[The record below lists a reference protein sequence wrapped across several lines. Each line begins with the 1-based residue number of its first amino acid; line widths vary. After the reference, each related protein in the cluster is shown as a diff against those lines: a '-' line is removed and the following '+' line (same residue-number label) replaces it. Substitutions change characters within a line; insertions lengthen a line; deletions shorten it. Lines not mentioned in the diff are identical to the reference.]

1 MCPVRDIFP
10 RQLCV
15 HVSKFAGYEKGMVTF
30 MKKIGIVICNYNKED
45 AVLECIQSILES
57 RFQDFDLFVVD
68 NGSTDQSVKRI
79 KEKYASSVTL

>member
-1 MCPVRDIFP
+1 
-10 RQLCV
+10 
-15 HVSKFAGYEKGMVTF
+15 MVTF